1 MKSKHEDLN
10 YSQISVTYVDHMGSD
25 KTVANA
31 ARVSYDKAEFDNSD
45 VSDKDKR
52 LINFLA
58 KHKHTSPFEHL
69 SLSVVI
75 KCPLFV
81 RSQIMRHRT
90 FSYNEVSRRYTSEN
104 LEFFEFES
112 LREQAKK
119 NLQCSTDSTV
129 EFNTT
134 LKKLMH
140 MHRKDSLRLYNRLL
154 DEGVAREQAR
164 SVLPQCL
171 MTSFVMTGNALNWSR
186 FLKLRLDEHAQEEC
200 RVVAQGCLQHLKD
213 RFPQTVSTFED
224 HEWLSLG

>member
-1 MKSKHEDLN
+1 MSSKSDVK
-10 YSQISVTYVDHMGSD
+10 YSPIVVTYVDHMGSD
-25 KTVANA
+25 KTVADA
-31 ARVSYDKAEFDNSD
+31 ARVSYDRADFDNSD
-45 VSDKDKR
+45 VSDKDRK
-52 LINFLA
+52 LIGFLA
-58 KHKHTSPFEHL
+58 KHRHTSPFEHL

-75 KCPLFV
+75 KCPMFV

-104 LEFFEFES
+104 IEFFEFES
-112 LREQAKK
+112 LRQQAKK
-119 NLQCSTDSTV
+119 NLQCSTDSEV
-129 EFNTT
+129 DHPIA

-140 MHRKDSLRLYNRLL
+140 MHRLDSLRLYNRLL

-186 FLKLRLDEHAQEEC
+186 FLKLRLDSHAQEEC

-213 RFPQTVSTFED
+213 TFPHTVSTFEE
-224 HEWLSLG
+224 HGWLSLG